1 MSEHDLRKE
10 CKNWQD
16 RMEQFR
22 NDMENPKDGVIQK
35 IYRCINNKAK
45 DKVGMKIFYLACI
58 VIIGSYGYTNI
69 VGSVH
74 NELATKKEV
83 QKVESDLKEDI
94 KEVKEN
100 VKEIKRDLKDAK
112 KEILDAIKSK

>member
-1 MSEHDLRKE
+1 MPEHDLRKE

-22 NDMENPKDGVIQK
+22 NDMENSKDGVIKK
-35 IYRCINNKAK
+35 IYESMSEKVK
-45 DKVGMKIFYLACI
+45 DKVGMRIFYLACM
-58 VIIGSYGYTNI
+58 VIIGSYGYTTAVGNI
-69 VGSVH
+69 H
-74 NELATKKEV
+74 DDLATKTEV
-83 QKVESDLKEDI
+83 QKVETDLKEDI
-94 KEVKEN
+94 KEVKDN